1 MRKVN
6 DLMTQL
12 NDENDITEN
21 DRQTWREE
29 ARKTVNTEETA
40 KTNNEHNESNVEN
53 KLNEISDEEILSTI
67 DTVTDIGKWRW
78 RENYHMRK
86 KMGDYLTKEDIP
98 WIRKWMKEHP
108 EDGIIDKESFYKK
121 YIDEISE
128 FVKASVR
135 DFSGALIWDTE
146 SIERIIT
153 WLELMA
159 KNMEGAWM
167 GESEQFW
174 KLKKIYTYFNNEKDA
189 IERHNSYDL
198 NIHNV
203 RYRRRA

>member
-1 MRKVN
+1 
-6 DLMTQL
+6 
-12 NDENDITEN
+12 
-21 DRQTWREE
+21 
-29 ARKTVNTEETA
+29 
-40 KTNNEHNESNVEN
+40 
-53 KLNEISDEEILSTI
+53 
-67 DTVTDIGKWRW
+67 
-78 RENYHMRK
+78 
-86 KMGDYLTKEDIP
+86 
-98 WIRKWMKEHP
+98 MKEHP

-159 KNMEGAWM
+159 KNMKGAWM

-189 IERHNSYDL
+189 IEWHNSYDL